1 MALTET
7 TEYDKIEV
15 VGIYKAV
22 QVRKANV
29 IKKDDAE
36 LTRSFE
42 RYVLDSDAD
51 VSKEP
56 AEVQA
61 ICNAVWTD
69 AIKDSW
75 KKKQEADKIG
85 SEIIP
90 NLLAEQGLSSLKL
103 ADGSSVDIR
112 KSYNCTIKKDQVESA
127 FEWLRNNGLGDLIKN
142 EVAVQFGKGEDNKA
156 EQLLGLA
163 VREGYEPS
171 QKQKV
176 EPMTLKALFR
186 ERIEAGLDMPSDFF
200 HTFVKD
206 QTKIGRKS

>member
-1 MALTET
+1 MQKE
-7 TEYDKIEV
+7 
-15 VGIYKAV
+15 KAMNEINDIDFEQDQQEIV
-22 QVRKANV
+22 ERTDIKTLSHYCLMLQNYEDQIANMEKD
-29 IKKDDAE
+29 IKKI
-36 LTRSFE
+36 
-42 RYVLDSDAD
+42 
-51 VSKEP
+51 KE
-56 AEVQA
+56 Q
-61 ICNAVWTD
+61 
-69 AIKDSW
+69 
-75 KKKQEADKIG
+75 ADKIS
-85 SEIIP
+85 SEVIP

-112 KSYNCTIKKDQVESA
+112 KSYNCTIKKDQMELA
-127 FEWLRNNGLGDLIKN
+127 YNWLRENGLGDIIKN

-163 VREGYEPS
+163 VQEGFEPS

-206 QTKIGRKS
+206 QTKIGRK

>member
-1 MALTET
+1 MSEINDIDFEEDQQQILEKTDIKTLSHYCLMLQNFEDQISNM
-7 TEYDKIEV
+7 EKD
-15 VGIYKAV
+15 
-22 QVRKANV
+22 
-29 IKKDDAE
+29 IKKI
-36 LTRSFE
+36 
-42 RYVLDSDAD
+42 
-51 VSKEP
+51 KE
-56 AEVQA
+56 Q
-61 ICNAVWTD
+61 
-69 AIKDSW
+69 
-75 KKKQEADKIG
+75 ADKIS
-85 SEIIP
+85 SEVIP

-112 KSYNCTIKKDQVESA
+112 KSYNCTIKKDQMDLA
-127 FEWLRNNGLGDLIKN
+127 YNWLRENGLGDIIKN

-163 VREGYEPS
+163 VQEGFEPS

-186 ERIEAGLDMPSDFF
+186 ERIEAGLDMPSEFF